1 MSITSKD
8 IARLAG
14 VSRSAV
20 SAVLNGHYNK
30 VSVEKRGNDL
40 LAMFAFLT
48 DGTEMDLM
56 ALNNYVDSN
65 IKDAIC
71 RIPGVSSAEIMA
83 A

>member
-30 VSVEKRGNDL
+30 VSVEKREKNPC
-40 LAMFAFLT
+40 
-48 DGTEMDLM
+48 
-56 ALNNYVDSN
+56 N
-65 IKDAIC
+65 
-71 RIPGVSSAEIMA
+71 RP
-83 A
+83 

>member
-30 VSVEKRGNDL
+30 VSVEKREKSL
-40 LAMFAFLT
+40 QSPMTCAT
-48 DGTEMDLM
+48 
-56 ALNNYVDSN
+56 V
-65 IKDAIC
+65 
-71 RIPGVSSAEIMA
+71 RIRSR
-83 A
+83 